1 MDAMRAARLYG
12 YDEALKGDQFL
23 RLEDVPEPSIEE
35 PDEVLVRVGG
45 AGLCR
50 TDLHIIQGLWDDA
63 LVVEPPYILGH
74 ENAGW
79 VQEVGPAVR
88 HVRPG
93 DPVLVLPG
101 LSDGVCPSCRRGTDN
116 LCESLVWI
124 GIQRDGGFAD
134 LLKAKERN
142 MIGLPKGME
151 PNEAA
156 PFADAGLTAYHAV
169 KRAIRMVEP
178 NSTVVVIGVGG
189 LGHVGIQALR
199 ALSAVR
205 ILAVEISAT
214 ARRLAEDLGVDGVID
229 GGQGPVERVQ
239 ELTGGAG
246 ADAVLDFV
254 AEGDVP
260 GQAMAMLR
268 PGGAYLVIGYGG
280 TLEVPTMEFL
290 TEKQV
295 IGNVGGTSAEMME
308 VLALAG
314 QGKIRLETIQYPLDR
329 INEAIADLRD
339 LRIRGRA
346 VLVP

>member
-1 MDAMRAARLYG
+1 MRAARLYG
-12 YDEALKGDQFL
+12 YDQDLKGNEFL
-23 RLEDVPEPSIEE
+23 RLDDVPEPSLEE
-35 PDEVLVRVGG
+35 PDEVMVRVGG

-50 TDLHIIQGLWDDA
+50 TDLHIIQGMWDDA

-101 LSDGVCPSCRRGTDN
+101 LSDGVCAACRRGTEN

-124 GIQRDGGFAD
+124 GIQRDGGFAE
-134 LLKAKERN
+134 LLKARERN
-142 MIGLPKGME
+142 MIALPQGIE
-151 PNEAA
+151 PNAAA
-156 PFADAGLTAYHAV
+156 PLVDAGLTAYHAA
-169 KRAIRMVEP
+169 KRAARLVEP
-178 NSTVVVIGVGG
+178 DGTAVVIGVGG

-199 ALSAVR
+199 ALSPVR
-205 ILAVEISAT
+205 ILAVEVSET

-229 GGQGPVERVQ
+229 GTRDPVEEVK

-268 PGGAYLVIGYGG
+268 AGGAYLVIGYGG
-280 TLEVPTMEFL
+280 RLDIPTMEFL
-290 TEKQV
+290 TEKRV
-295 IGNVGGTSAEMME
+295 IGNIGGTSAEMME
-308 VLALAG
+308 LLTLAG
-314 QGKIRLETIQYPLDR
+314 RGKIRLETTDYSLDR

>member
-1 MDAMRAARLYG
+1 VDALRAARLHR
-12 YDEALKGDQFL
+12 YDEDLKGDEFL
-23 RLEDVPEPSIEE
+23 RLEEVSEPSIEE
-35 PDEVLVRVGG
+35 PDDVIVRVGG

-101 LSDGVCPSCRRGTDN
+101 LSDGVCPACRRGTDN

-151 PNEAA
+151 PNETA
-156 PFADAGLTAYHAV
+156 PYADAGLTAYHAV
-169 KRAIRMVEP
+169 KRATRMLEP
-178 NSTVVVIGVGG
+178 DGTVVVIGVGG

-199 ALSAVR
+199 ALSPVR
-205 ILAVEISAT
+205 ILAVEISGT

-229 GGQGPVERVQ
+229 GSQGPVEQVL
-239 ELTGGAG
+239 ELTGGVG

-254 AEGDVP
+254 AEGQVP

-290 TEKQV
+290 TEKKV

-308 VLALAG
+308 LLALAVR
-314 QGKIRLETIQYPLDR
+314 GKIRLETIEYPLDR

-339 LRIRGRA
+339 LGIRGRA

>member
-1 MDAMRAARLYG
+1 MRAARLYG
-12 YDEALKGDQFL
+12 YDEDLKGDQFL
-23 RLEDVPEPSIEE
+23 QVEEVPEPSIEE

-50 TDLHIIQGLWDDA
+50 TDLHVIQGLWDDA

-79 VQEVGPAVR
+79 VQEVGSAVR

-101 LSDGVCPSCRRGTDN
+101 LSDGVCPACRRGTDN
-116 LCESLVWI
+116 LCETLVWI

-134 LLKAKERN
+134 LLKARERN
-142 MIGLPKGME
+142 MIPLPTGME
-151 PNEAA
+151 PGDAA
-156 PFADAGLTAYHAV
+156 PFADAGLTAYHAA
-169 KRAIRMVEP
+169 KRAIGMVEP
-178 NSTVVVIGVGG
+178 NGTVVVIGVGG

-199 ALSAVR
+199 ALSPVR
-205 ILAVEISAT
+205 ILAVEISPT
-214 ARRLAEDLGVDGVID
+214 ALRLAEELGVDGAID
-229 GGQGPVERVQ
+229 GSQSPVEEVLER
-239 ELTGGAG
+239 TGGTG

-254 AEGDVP
+254 AEGEVP

-268 PGGAYLVIGYGG
+268 PGGVYLVIGYGG

-290 TEKQV
+290 TEKRV

-308 VLALAG
+308 LLDLAG
-314 QGKIRLETIQYPLDR
+314 QGKIRLETTEYPLDR
-329 INEAIADLRD
+329 INEAISDLRD

>member
-1 MDAMRAARLYG
+1 VRAARLYG
-12 YDEALKGDQFL
+12 YDPDLKGDELL
-23 RLEDVPEPSIEE
+23 RLEEVSEPSIED
-35 PDEVLVRVGG
+35 PGDVLVRVGG

-63 LVVEPPYILGH
+63 LVVDPPYILGH

-79 VQEVGPAVR
+79 VEEVGSAVR

-93 DPVLVLPG
+93 DAVLVLPG
-101 LSDGVCPSCRRGTDN
+101 LSDGVCPACRRGTEN

-124 GIQRDGGFAD
+124 GIQRDGGFAE
-134 LLKAKERN
+134 LMKARDRN
-142 MIGLPKGME
+142 MIPLPEGME
-151 PNEAA
+151 PSAVA
-156 PFADAGLTAYHAV
+156 PYVDAGLTAYHAA
-169 KRAIRMVEP
+169 KRATRLVEP
-178 NSTVVVIGVGG
+178 NGTVVVIGVGG

-199 ALSAVR
+199 ALSPVR
-205 ILAVEISAT
+205 VLAVEISEV
-214 ARRLAEDLGVDGVID
+214 ARRLAEDLGVDELID
-229 GGQGPVERVQ
+229 GGESPVERVQ

-268 PGGAYLVIGYGG
+268 PGGVYLVVGYGG
-280 TLEVPTMEFL
+280 RLDVPTMDFL

-295 IGNVGGTSAEMME
+295 IGNVGGTSSEMVELLGLAE
-308 VLALAG
+308 
-314 QGKIRLETIQYPLDR
+314 QGKVRLETTEYPLDR
-329 INEAIADLRD
+329 INEAIGDLRD

-346 VLVP
+346 VVVP

>member
-12 YDEALKGDQFL
+12 YDEDLKGDHFL

-50 TDLHIIQGLWDDA
+50 TDLHVIQGLWDDA

-101 LSDGVCPSCRRGTDN
+101 LSDGVCPACRRGADN

-151 PNEAA
+151 PSEAA

-178 NSTVVVIGVGG
+178 NSTVVVVGVGG
-189 LGHVGIQALR
+189 LGHVAIQALR

-268 PGGAYLVIGYGG
+268 PGGAYVVIGYGG

-290 TEKQV
+290 TEKRV

-308 VLALAG
+308 LLALAS
-314 QGKIRLETIQYPLDR
+314 QGKIRLETIQYRLDG
-329 INEAIADLRD
+329 INEAIAELRD

>member
-1 MDAMRAARLYG
+1 MRAARLYG
-12 YDEALKGDQFL
+12 YDQDLKGDEFL
-23 RLEDVPEPSIEE
+23 RLEEVGEPSIEE
-35 PDEVLVRVGG
+35 PDEVIVRVGG

-50 TDLHIIQGLWDDA
+50 TDLHVIQGLWDDA

-79 VQEVGPAVR
+79 IQDVGPAVR
-88 HVRPG
+88 HVRPE

-101 LSDGVCPSCRRGTDN
+101 LTDGVCAACRRGTDN

-134 LLKAKERN
+134 LLKARERN
-142 MIGLPKGME
+142 MIGLPEGME
-151 PNEAA
+151 PSDAA
-156 PFADAGLTAYHAV
+156 PFADAGLTAYHAA
-169 KRAIRMVEP
+169 KRASRLVEP
-178 NSTVVVIGVGG
+178 NGTVVVIGVGG
-189 LGHVGIQALR
+189 LGHVGIQVLR
-199 ALSAVR
+199 ALSPVR
-205 ILAVEISAT
+205 ILAIEISET
-214 ARRLAEDLGVDGVID
+214 ARRLAEDLAVDEVID
-229 GGQGPVERVQ
+229 GSQGPVEQVLG
-239 ELTGGAG
+239 LTGGAG

-280 TLEVPTMEFL
+280 KLEIPTMEFL
-290 TEKQV
+290 SEKQV
-295 IGNVGGTSAEMME
+295 IGNIGGTSAEMME
-308 VLALAG
+308 LLALAG
-314 QGKIRLETIQYPLDR
+314 RGKIRLETTEYPLER

>member
-1 MDAMRAARLYG
+1 MDSMRAARLYG
-12 YDEALKGDQFL
+12 YDEDLKGDQFL

-35 PDEVLVRVGG
+35 PDDVLVRVGG

-50 TDLHIIQGLWDDA
+50 TDLHVIQGLWDDA
-63 LVVEPPYILGH
+63 LLVEPPYILGH

-101 LSDGVCPSCRRGTDN
+101 LSDGVCPACRRGTDN

-151 PNEAA
+151 PNAAA
-156 PFADAGLTAYHAV
+156 PLADAGLTAYHAV
-169 KRAIRMVEP
+169 KRATRMVEP
-178 NSTVVVIGVGG
+178 NGTVVVIGVGG

-199 ALSAVR
+199 ALSPVR

-214 ARRLAEDLGVDGVID
+214 ARRLAEDLGADGVID
-229 GGQGPVERVQ
+229 GSQDPVQRVL
-239 ELTGGAG
+239 ELTGGLG
-246 ADAVLDFV
+246 ADGVLDFV
-254 AEGDVP
+254 ADGHVP

-268 PGGAYLVIGYGG
+268 PGGAYLVVGYGG
-280 TLEVPTMEFL
+280 TLEIPTMEFL
-290 TEKQV
+290 TEKMV

-308 VLALAG
+308 LLALAG
-314 QGKIRLETIQYPLDR
+314 RGTIRLETTEYPLDR
-329 INEAIADLRD
+329 INEAISDLRD